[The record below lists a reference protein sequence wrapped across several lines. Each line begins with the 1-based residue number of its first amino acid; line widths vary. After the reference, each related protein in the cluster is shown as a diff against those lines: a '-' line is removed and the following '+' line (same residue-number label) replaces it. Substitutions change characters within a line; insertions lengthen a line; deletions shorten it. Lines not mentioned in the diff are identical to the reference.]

1 VTGTRGGVG
10 KEVVMVRSWH
20 DRVRAALSRR
30 LGLGADVEWGYWPLE
45 EGEELW
51 SDQPDESEDR
61 KLTGSVAR
69 LATSRTR
76 APGRRAGGAAA
87 AGLLVL
93 LTAACAER
101 VPNVTPPAEAP

>member
-1 VTGTRGGVG
+1 VNGSRGDVG
-10 KEVVMVRSWH
+10 KEVVMACSWH
-20 DRVRAALSRR
+20 DRARAALSRR

-61 KLTGSVAR
+61 KLTGFAAR

-76 APGRRAGGAAA
+76 HPADAPGERRRPG
-87 AGLLVL
+87 
-93 LTAACAER
+93 CWCC
-101 VPNVTPPAEAP
+101 